1 MCQLRSWNILA
12 CGSAVRRILTLP
24 PGLGGKLPWS
34 IKISAAVPG
43 ASWQPTVPVTSQRLR
58 SPSASR
64 VCFPGPKPGASKVLD
79 GGDWKA
85 FPWLRLPQRELPGCL
100 SAPDGEPCTADLSP
114 TCSAPDLCS
123 SLMLLSLPTFQA
135 CVYARIRSH
144 FSHAQLCV
152 TLWTVA
158 QQAPLHRILQAK
170 LLEWVAKPSSNLSS

>member
-1 MCQLRSWNILA
+1 MELTCQLRSWNILA

-43 ASWQPTVPVTSQRLR
+43 ASWQPAVPVTSQRLR

-64 VCFPGPKPGASKVLD
+64 VCFPGPKPGASEDLD

-114 TCSAPDLCS
+114 ACSAPDLCQ
-123 SLMLLSLPTFQA
+123 LSDAALTPYLPG
-135 CVYARIRSH
+135 
-144 FSHAQLCV
+144 LCV
-152 TLWTVA
+152 CTHPKSLQSCPTLCNPMDCSPA
-158 QQAPLHRILQAK
+158 G
-170 LLEWVAKPSSNLSS
+170 SST